1 MKLSH
6 LNALRALE
14 ATLRC
19 GTFSAAADE
28 LGVTV
33 GAIGQQLRGLEDYLG
48 LRLFD
53 RLPSGV
59 RPTVEAREVAE
70 QLTMGFGAVDEAL
83 AQLRGGRDGR
93 HLTIS
98 LTYHYLDHWLSNRLT
113 SFYGAYPDIEIKI
126 EASDALVDLRAENI
140 DMAIRFSRDAGQGF
154 DALEICHGCYLP
166 VCTPGFAEVHGIT
179 PETRDLTGV
188 PLFILYDRTTD
199 PEWRDWAAW
208 MKDFGLTSTDPFG
221 GQHTTGQNTAVS
233 GAGLV
238 LTGLTEVFNDM
249 REGRLVA
256 PLGPRVMRR
265 GSYMYRVIW
274 PKTRRPNRAMRAFL
288 AWIAAE
294 RDEFV
299 AEASALLGVQLN

>member
-83 AQLRGGRDGR
+83 AQLRGSG
-93 HLTIS
+93 H
-98 LTYHYLDHWLSNRLT
+98 
-113 SFYGAYPDIEIKI
+113 
-126 EASDALVDLRAENI
+126 ALVE
-140 DMAIRFSRDAGQGF
+140 
-154 DALEICHGCYLP
+154 EISCHPDC
-166 VCTPGFAEVHGIT
+166 
-179 PETRDLTGV
+179 R
-188 PLFILYDRTTD
+188 RSQRKN
-199 PEWRDWAAW
+199 EWRRSGVEKPLQLRGHLHLAVPVIERKAGDLCLRWPI
-208 MKDFGLTSTDPFG
+208 GL
-221 GQHTTGQNTAVS
+221 
-233 GAGLV
+233 
-238 LTGLTEVFNDM
+238 
-249 REGRLVA
+249 
-256 PLGPRVMRR
+256 R
-265 GSYMYRVIW
+265 GSKNGR
-274 PKTRRPNRAMRAFL
+274 KQCQ
-288 AWIAAE
+288 
-294 RDEFV
+294 D
-299 AEASALLGVQLN
+299 QLW